1 MQRPKLQASRRPV
14 RMPALGVLAI
24 VFGAFTVSGCAEVP
38 DYANPVEWY
47 RSVVDSFDD
56 EPRQVRV
63 KAEPVPGASEPFPNL
78 ADVPEAPDRDVTLA
92 ELGQIGEGLAA
103 DREQAR
109 YTDEVIR
116 GGALVA
122 AAPPPQ
128 PAPQPVTAPQPAPAP
143 VTAPQPTTQAFALSQ
158 PAAAAPAPSYAA
170 AQVRAAPPAPTVA
183 SRDSVDVRSL
193 FASLFAASGPRAV
206 APSPAGGQFAAA
218 AVPVPPPAGG
228 GSLAPRS
235 GAGGLAPPPSTVSQ
249 SPVVTAAAAPGTT
262 VKAAV
267 IYFAVGSARLS
278 AKAREALHEV
288 AHLQRDRGGA
298 IRVVGHASSRTRE
311 VPLDRHAL
319 INFDI
324 SHKRAQA
331 AATELVR
338 RGVPRDRVFVKAQTD
353 TAPVYHEWM
362 PSGEAGNRRAEIF
375 IVY

>member
-24 VFGAFTVSGCAEVP
+24 VFGAIAVSGCARVP

-47 RSVVDSFDD
+47 RSVVDGFDN
-56 EPRQVRV
+56 EARQIRV

-92 ELGQIGEGLAA
+92 ELGQVGAGLAA
-103 DREQAR
+103 DRAQAR

-116 GGALVA
+116 GGAPVA
-122 AAPPPQ
+122 GVARPAAPP
-128 PAPQPVTAPQPAPAP
+128 PQPAPAP

-170 AQVRAAPPAPTVA
+170 AQIRAPPPAPTAA

-193 FASLFAASGPRAV
+193 FASLFGASGPRAV

-218 AVPVPPPAGG
+218 VAPVPPLAGG

-235 GAGGLAPPPSTVSQ
+235 GAGGLAPPPSTMSQ
-249 SPVVTAAAAPGTT
+249 YAVVTAAAAPGAT

-267 IYFAVGSARLS
+267 IYFDTGSARLS
-278 AKAREALHEV
+278 AKAREALHKV
-288 AHLQRDRGGA
+288 AHLQRDRGGT
-298 IRVVGHASSRTRE
+298 IQVVGHASSRTRE

-338 RGVPRDRVFVKAQTD
+338 RGVPRDRVFVNAQTD
-353 TAPVYHEWM
+353 SAPVYHEWM

>member
-1 MQRPKLQASRRPV
+1 
-14 RMPALGVLAI
+14 MPALGVLAI
-24 VFGAFTVSGCAEVP
+24 VFGAIAVSGCAGVP

-47 RSVVDSFDD
+47 RSVVDGFDN
-56 EPRQVRV
+56 EPRQIRV

-78 ADVPEAPDRDVTLA
+78 ADVPDAPDRDVTLA
-92 ELGQIGEGLAA
+92 ELGQVGAGLAA

-122 AAPPPQ
+122 GVARPAAPPPQ
-128 PAPQPVTAPQPAPAP
+128 PALAP

-158 PAAAAPAPSYAA
+158 PAAAAPAPSSTV
-170 AQVRAAPPAPTVA
+170 AQVQAAPPAPTVA

-193 FASLFAASGPRAV
+193 FASLFGASGARAV

-218 AVPVPPPAGG
+218 VAPVP
-228 GSLAPRS
+228 PRS
-235 GAGGLAPPPSTVSQ
+235 GAGGLAAPPSTVS
-249 SPVVTAAAAPGTT
+249 PFAVVTAAAAPGTT

-267 IYFAVGSARLS
+267 IYFDAGSARLS
-278 AKAREALHEV
+278 AKAREALHKV
-288 AHLQRDRGGA
+288 AHLQRDRGGV
-298 IRVVGHASSRTRE
+298 IQVVGHASSRTRE
-311 VPLDRHAL
+311 VPLDRHTL

-331 AATELVR
+331 VAAELVR
-338 RGVPRDRVFVKAQTD
+338 RGVPRDRVFANAQTD
-353 TAPVYHEWM
+353 SAPVYHEWM